1 MATLLLE
8 RDNYAGELLKYPFI
22 ELLINENYP
31 HLNEGK
37 DNRGLLSLSQ
47 VYPLVL
53 GNLGAGNSTMKA
65 VFDGL
70 FTRVMLDKS
79 FIQQQITHRSFEP
92 FIRAI
97 QSQISP
103 CCNCIIAGGI
113 DTAEILAQITPSIS
127 MLSRMPVACRS
138 HKSDNDVGSAI
149 TLLFAGV

>member
-1 MATLLLE
+1 
-8 RDNYAGELLKYPFI
+8 
-22 ELLINENYP
+22 
-31 HLNEGK
+31 
-37 DNRGLLSLSQ
+37 
-47 VYPLVL
+47 
-53 GNLGAGNSTMKA
+53 MKA

-97 QSQISP
+97 RAQISP

-113 DTAEILAQITPSIS
+113 DTAEILAQITPLRFPCSPG
-127 MLSRMPVACRS
+127 MPVACRS